1 MQTKIADLTAK
12 NTAVATAYASISNSR
27 IARNE
32 TLYSS
37 STGLVET
44 ANEVKKYIKS
54 VFGASSPQFAQVK
67 GIQFKIIKNP
77 IGNTRKVWYGAS
89 VVITYSKTLKRLNF
103 RFQRKFW
110 TKFFTN
116 VNLPTEEEL
125 TMFELEHG
133 EDIANLVHKISSDNQ
148 KLGFNGRQNEER

>member
-1 MQTKIADLTAK
+1 MNK
-12 NTAVATAYASISNSR
+12 
-27 IARNE
+27 
-32 TLYSS
+32 
-37 STGLVET
+37 
-44 ANEVKKYIKS
+44 
-54 VFGASSPQFAQVK
+54 
-67 GIQFKIIKNP
+67 QFKIIKNH

-133 EDIANLVHKISSDNQ
+133 EEIADLIRKISSDNQ
-148 KLGFNGRQNEER
+148 KLGFNGRQNEK